1 MDPPPLHPDYL
12 IFGLFPGAVE
22 IQRCANLRHTE
33 KRHKKRAGALSSGF
47 LFEVK
52 IVSIFDYRDYFGK
65 VSANGGT
72 AVIDSLRYGD
82 IRVVHV
88 IHQPQTRHFALCW
101 GNAGS
106 AANQVNDLVAVQ
118 FTPHP
123 DREGNNVPFAAG
135 LIWPPS

>member
-1 MDPPPLHPDYL
+1 MHPDYL
-12 IFGLFPGAVE
+12 IFGIFPGAAE
-22 IQRCANLRHTE
+22 IQRRANLRQAE

-47 LFEVK
+47 LSIEV
-52 IVSIFDYRDYFGK
+52 IPVFDHRDYFGK

-88 IHQPQTRHFALCW
+88 IYQPQTRHFALCW
-101 GNAGS
+101 GDAGS
-106 AANQVNDLVAVQ
+106 AADQVNNLVAVQ
-118 FTPHP
+118 FAPHP

-135 LIWPPS
+135 LIRPPS